1 MSDDFETQTLP
12 TMDVARASV
21 AVLTSGGDAPGM
33 NAALRAVVRAG
44 INFKARMFA
53 VIDGYQGLVEGK
65 DFIRPME
72 WNSVG
77 GILQQGGTAI
87 GSARAQAFRTPE
99 GRKQAALNL
108 LERGIDTLVVIGG
121 DGSLTGANVFR
132 SEWSEILQ
140 ALLQEGRIAQHV
152 LERHAH
158 LKVVGLV
165 GSIDNDMV
173 GTDVTIGAD
182 TALHRIVEAVDAI
195 ASTAASHHRTFVVEV
210 MGRNCGYLALMSG
223 VATGAN
229 WVLIPENPPDVDDWE
244 DAMCQTLVA
253 GRGAGRRHSI
263 VIVAEGAR
271 DRAGNTITAQHVKEA
286 IESRLGADTR
296 LTILG
301 HVQRGGAPSAFDR
314 YLATIQGYEAA
325 RYAVEEPADAPPVLI
340 GLRRNRLT
348 RVPLMECVD
357 RTRSVAGLLDAHRY
371 AEAMELRGGSFTEY
385 WNALHTLLAAK
396 PKEAH
401 TEGRRRRIAIL
412 HAGGPAPGMNTAVR
426 AAVRLGIDAGFSM
439 LGVENGFQGLLDGHV
454 RELSWM
460 TVHGWVSR
468 GGAELG
474 VSRKRPEGDELR
486 VLAERI
492 VEHGIDGILMIGGL
506 TGYEIVHKLLMQRQ
520 NDARLNVAMVCLPA
534 SINNDAPGTEH
545 CVGADTALNS
555 IVSDVDKIKQS
566 AVASHRAFI
575 VEVMGRR
582 CGYLALMSGM
592 ATGAERVYLPEE
604 GITLDSLNRDVRR
617 LIEEFGHGKRLGL
630 IIRNEQAETFYT
642 TDFIARLF
650 DKEGGDLFDVRTA
663 ILGHVQQG
671 GNPTPYDRNQAT
683 RLAGRAIAFFAE
695 HLDETARPVT
705 AVGIEGGRVH
715 FTDMAYFPD
724 LMDMK
729 ARRPKK
735 QWWMELQAIMR
746 AISEEPAG

>member
-1 MSDDFETQTLP
+1 MSL
-12 TMDVARASV
+12 DVPISI

-44 INFKARMFA
+44 LSLGARIFA
-53 VIDGYQGLVEGK
+53 VIDGYQGLVDGK
-65 DFIRPME
+65 DAIRPMS

-99 GRKQAALNL
+99 GRRQAALNL
-108 LERGIDTLVVIGG
+108 LERGIDGLVVIGG

-132 SEWSEILQ
+132 AEWPQILQ
-140 ALLQEGRIAQHV
+140 GLLQEGLIAPH
-152 LERHAH
+152 LAERHAH

-210 MGRNCGYLALMSG
+210 MGRNCGYLALMAG

-229 WVLIPENPPDVDDWE
+229 WVLIPENPPEVDDWAG
-244 DAMCQTLVA
+244 AMCQALVA

-271 DRAGNTITAQHVKEA
+271 DRAGSPITATQVKDA
-286 IESRLGADTR
+286 IEARLGADTR

-314 YLATIQGYEAA
+314 YLATIQGYAA
-325 RYAVEEPADAPPVLI
+325 AAYAVTSPPDAEPVLI

-348 RVPLMECVD
+348 QVPLMECVD
-357 RTRSVAGLLDAHRY
+357 RTRSVATLLDEHRDS
-371 AEAMELRGGSFTEY
+371 EAMERRGGSFAEY
-385 WNALHTLLAAK
+385 WAALHTLLAAK
-396 PKEAH
+396 PKVSPA
-401 TEGRRRRIAIL
+401 TERRPRIAIL

-426 AAVRLGIDAGFSM
+426 AAVRLGIDAGFTM
-439 LGVENGFQGLLDGHV
+439 LGVDNGFQGLLDGHV
-454 RELSWM
+454 RELEWM

-486 VLAERI
+486 LLAERI
-492 VEHGIDGILMIGGL
+492 VEHRIDGILMVGGL
-506 TGYEIVHKLLMQRQ
+506 TGYEIVHKILMHRQ
-520 NDARLNVAMVCLPA
+520 FEPRLNVAIVCLPA
-534 SINNDAPGTEH
+534 TINNDLPGTEH

-604 GITLDSLNRDVRR
+604 GITLESLNLDVQR
-617 LIEEFGHGKRLGL
+617 LIKEFGGGKRLGL

-683 RLAGRAIAFFAE
+683 RLAARAIAYFKDN
-695 HLDETARPVT
+695 LDETAHPVT

-729 ARRPKK
+729 ARRPKR
-735 QWWMELQAIMR
+735 QWWMDLQDIMR
-746 AISEEPAG
+746 AISEEPTK